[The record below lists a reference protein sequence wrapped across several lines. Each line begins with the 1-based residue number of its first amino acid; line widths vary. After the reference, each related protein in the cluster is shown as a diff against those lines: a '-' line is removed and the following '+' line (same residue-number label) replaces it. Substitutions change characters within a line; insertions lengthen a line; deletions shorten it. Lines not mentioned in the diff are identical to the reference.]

1 MSSNTEVV
9 CISYNLTLSFPWPPC
24 CSPPL
29 ELSCNFI
36 YILTFQKVEPSVVT
50 VWQSGLL
57 IERSRA
63 AFSSVSVRVAFSFW
77 NSHAILY
84 FFRFFLRKASPP
96 PPDHILLFY
105 LQTLTRSCFSLFV
118 LVSSCWRSRCGNIR
132 REIRL
137 LMRLP
142 IGMDGFIDPEVLTI
156 FFFFIVYSC

>member
-1 MSSNTEVV
+1 MSHNTEVV

-36 YILTFQKVEPSVVT
+36 YILTFQKVEPSVVM

-57 IERSRA
+57 TFRFRA
-63 AFSSVSVRVAFSFW
+63 AFSSVSVRVAFSFS

-84 FFRFFLRKASPP
+84 IYFFFASSYARLSPL

-105 LQTLTRSCFSLFV
+105 LQTHAILFFLYCLTFLLLKVSL
-118 LVSSCWRSRCGNIR
+118 W
-132 REIRL
+132 
-137 LMRLP
+137 
-142 IGMDGFIDPEVLTI
+142 
-156 FFFFIVYSC
+156 